1 METPSER
8 DTHVDGTPGGG
19 GSARQGHQEGG
30 LLAMP
35 WGRALSELSP
45 EDSER
50 EIVSL
55 KQACLQCEG
64 SCRSHMNPPTGKLC
78 SGPGAALPPGA
89 ADR

>member
-64 SCRSHMNPPTGKLC
+64 SCRSHMNPPHGEAVFR
-78 SGPGAALPPGA
+78 SGRRTTPRGS
-89 ADR
+89 